1 MYVVDLV
8 FETSIC
14 NECQEQQAAPKPR
27 DKTVKSESKNNDAN
41 STERS
46 KEVKHEDPGWSS
58 KVLD

>member
-1 MYVVDLV
+1 VVDLV
-8 FETSIC
+8 FETSIY

-46 KEVKHEDPGWSS
+46 KEVKHEDPGWS
-58 KVLD
+58 